1 MVAGGLDRKNA
12 GLDAARKIRSSEIRM
27 IGSRI
32 AALTTRVIM
41 MSIEC
46 VQLNN
51 RRPRTPSWAKNHH
64 VDTVYSVAAET
75 MVGAMRTLLRR
86 MVNFCIGRRTCRPE
100 EERVGLR
107 LRLSWNTRGRVAC
120 HVAATLR
127 ALSAS
132 GPPFRELSRC
142 VAQRRCPPWC
152 PRCCHDGAGAVQ
164 TRHEDPRGGWCA
176 RLRTTSIPLDI
187 DDGSRPCMYEDLP

>member
-75 MVGAMRTLLRR
+75 MVAAMRTLLRR

-107 LRLSWNTRGRVAC
+107 LRLPSPHTPGR
-120 HVAATLR
+120 ATWQPHFGHSLGFRATVCVSR
-127 ALSAS
+127 ALSLCRAAPLS
-132 GPPFRELSRC
+132 TLVSTLLSDGALELSRHVMRIR
-142 VAQRRCPPWC
+142 VARPATYHFYSPGHRR
-152 PRCCHDGAGAVQ
+152 RVQ
-164 TRHEDPRGGWCA
+164 TMHV
-176 RLRTTSIPLDI
+176 
-187 DDGSRPCMYEDLP
+187 